1 MQTFDDMPRRLYF
14 GVSVLLEVNRLVR
27 LLGPWLFKTL
37 NINLAFAFCRCSS
50 SVCQPNLSR
59 TFF

>member
-27 LLGPWLFKTL
+27 LLIIIIIIIIIIIYNNN
-37 NINLAFAFCRCSS
+37 NI
-50 SVCQPNLSR
+50 
-59 TFF
+59 